1 MNSTK
6 NRKQIAGSAI
16 FLTASAFMLALYGTF
31 GRIPAIFVMLHVT
44 ACVTFAIFTILGQ
57 REIKSEQVEKIR
69 TSQWSYLSFK
79 TYFKFVR
86 SF

>member
-16 FLTASAFMLALYGTF
+16 FLTASAFLLALYGTF

-44 ACVTFAIFTILGQ
+44 ACVNSA
-57 REIKSEQVEKIR
+57 K
-69 TSQWSYLSFK
+69 
-79 TYFKFVR
+79 
-86 SF
+86 